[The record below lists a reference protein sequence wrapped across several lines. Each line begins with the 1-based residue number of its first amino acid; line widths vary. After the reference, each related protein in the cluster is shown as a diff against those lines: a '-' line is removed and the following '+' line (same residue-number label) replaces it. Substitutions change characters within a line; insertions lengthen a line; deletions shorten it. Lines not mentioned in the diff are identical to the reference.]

1 MASAKR
7 DAIHALLAAAHH
19 CPGRLDQQ
27 AFWEYQKT
35 IMEPLRENIRQAVK
49 EEAA

>member
-1 MASAKR
+1 MSKAKR

-27 AFWEYQKT
+27 AFWDYQNT
-35 IMEPLRENIRQAVK
+35 IMEPLRENIRKAA
-49 EEAA
+49 EAETK